1 MELAQAFGIGVVVHS
16 EGMLG
21 TLRRASTDAGIPAIT
36 YEAGEPKRFQ
46 AHEIERGVEGMRNL
60 LRTMGVLEGG
70 APAPNQQRIYHRSR
84 WVRVNEGGIFITRR
98 KLGES
103 IASGDLLGTVTDP
116 VSNERT
122 RLVAPVSG
130 RILGMAVSQVV
141 IPGFAAFHI
150 GIETEPLGE
159 VSASPPGD
167 RVEGVE
173 PVPPRLD
180 SGAILTPDELDAEE
194 HPE

>member
-1 MELAQAFGIGVVVHS
+1 
-16 EGMLG
+16 
-21 TLRRASTDAGIPAIT
+21 
-36 YEAGEPKRFQ
+36 
-46 AHEIERGVEGMRNL
+46 MRNL
-60 LRTMGVLEGG
+60 LRTMGVLENG
-70 APAPNQQRIYHRSR
+70 AAASNRQRFYYRSR
-84 WVRVNEGGIFITRR
+84 WVRVNDGGIFITDR

-103 IASGDLLGTVTDP
+103 IASGDVLGTVTDP
-116 VSNERT
+116 VSNERS

-150 GIETEPLGE
+150 GIDAEPPGE

-167 RVEGVE
+167 WVGGVE
-173 PVPPRLD
+173 PSLPRLD
-180 SGAILTPDELDAEE
+180 SGAILTPDELGAEE